1 MVLNAF
7 KSLVRIKSKKFRISS
22 GCALQVVDGSLG
34 DTLAAVTAA
43 EEQVALK
50 TVEERLATI
59 MVEEKVAAVMVD

>member
-7 KSLVRIKSKKFRISS
+7 KSLVRIQSKKFRISS

-34 DTLAAVTAA
+34 DTLATAA